1 MLQVK
6 EDIAHYIP
14 TKKTATSKSWNDMG
28 RVYAEIE
35 VIPTEDLIL
44 SRKGFIEE
52 SAIRRAVVRFMVD
65 SGADYLCIN
74 EHVKNQL
81 ELPVL
86 EARMFELADGT
97 EQRFEIVGP
106 VDIRFGNREA
116 TCRAVVL
123 PGDTEPLLGS
133 IPMEDMDVVIHPR
146 TQILSV
152 NPDNPFTA
160 KHYLK

>member
-6 EDIAHYIP
+6 EDSAIYTP
-14 TKKTATSKSWNDMG
+14 TRKTATSKSWNDMG

-35 VIPTEDLIL
+35 LIPTRDLIL
-44 SRKGFIEE
+44 SKEGILETT
-52 SAIRRAVVRFMVD
+52 AIRRAIVRFMVD

-86 EARMFELADGT
+86 EERMFELADGT

-123 PGDTEPLLGS
+123 PGDAEPLLGS

-146 TQILSV
+146 SQQLVV

>member
-1 MLQVK
+1 M
-6 EDIAHYIP
+6 YMP
-14 TKKTATSKSWNDMG
+14 TKRMATSKSWNDMG

-35 VIPTEDLIL
+35 LIPTRDLIL
-44 SRKGFIEE
+44 AKEGMLDDA
-52 SAIRRAVVRFMVD
+52 AIRRTIVRFMVD

-81 ELPVL
+81 QLPVL
-86 EARMFELADGT
+86 EERMFELADGT
-97 EQRFEIVGP
+97 EMRFEIVGP

-123 PGDTEPLLGS
+123 PGDAVPLLGS

-146 TQILSV
+146 SQELVV

-160 KHYLK
+160 KHFLK